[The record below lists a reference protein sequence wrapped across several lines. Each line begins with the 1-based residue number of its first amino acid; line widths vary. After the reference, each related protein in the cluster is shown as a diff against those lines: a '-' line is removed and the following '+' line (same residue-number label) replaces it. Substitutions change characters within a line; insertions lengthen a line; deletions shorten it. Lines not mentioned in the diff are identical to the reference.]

1 MGLDQYAFSA
11 PDELTVVKDDDGHF
25 AIKGIH
31 GEEFYWRK
39 HAKLQAFF
47 EDAVESGRLKPLIDG
62 SFNCN
67 PVKLDLP
74 IVEQLYIA
82 LVKSELPKSDGG
94 FFYGHQY
101 QDEACEE
108 YREQDIK
115 FCAWAKETMEQGDHV
130 YYDCW
135 W

>member
-47 EDAVESGRLKPLIDG
+47 EDAIESGRLKPLIDG

-82 LVKSELPKSDGG
+82 LVKSELPNSDGG

-101 QDEACEE
+101 QDETCEE